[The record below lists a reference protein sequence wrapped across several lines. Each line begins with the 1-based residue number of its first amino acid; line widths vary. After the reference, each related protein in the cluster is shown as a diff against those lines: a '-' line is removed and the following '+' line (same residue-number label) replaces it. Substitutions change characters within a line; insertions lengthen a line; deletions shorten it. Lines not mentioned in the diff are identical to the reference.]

1 MNMDNKELLRLVRQ
15 CLANTELMT
24 ALRELLAR
32 ADADALQ
39 VLRGSTTDAEFQEA
53 RETLRAN
60 ERVRYYFRV
69 ARKEK
74 EKDPFHVG

>member
-1 MNMDNKELLRLVRQ
+1 MDLTNEELLRTVRQ

-32 ADADALQ
+32 ADADALATI
-39 VLRGSTTDAEFQEA
+39 RGSASEADFQEA

-60 ERVRYYFRV
+60 ERFRYYFRA
-69 ARKEK
+69 ARKET
-74 EKDPFHVG
+74 EKDPFNG